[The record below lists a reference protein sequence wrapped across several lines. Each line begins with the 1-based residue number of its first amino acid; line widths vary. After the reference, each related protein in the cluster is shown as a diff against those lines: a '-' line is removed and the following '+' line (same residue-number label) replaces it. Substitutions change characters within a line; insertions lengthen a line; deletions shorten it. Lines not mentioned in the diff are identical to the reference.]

1 MNSRDFFLPL
11 RPLLPLRA
19 TLEWMILFLLTSRNR
34 ARISRKTLTNFSF
47 SPPPPPCPP
56 PPVSRYIHGASPA
69 TTPPTLTQ
77 NGSARVEWGRQTP
90 CPPTQ
95 LFFSSPL
102 CNNVCKRKIL
112 PVADFPA
119 FHDLERGQIVD
130 LNTKPN
136 SNFFFGGGGGA
147 KWELGGF
154 VFRTFSLPLN
164 FGFSSPPSLLHI
176 NQRLPQAAS
185 FFPLQKDCLGE
196 GFSYIWRKRRRS
208 RRRRRGRGRRK
219 RRKLFS
225 KSEREC
231 CFCNH
236 HVLSPDI
243 FFLSKSEISIHST
256 RIPAAAAAAVAT
268 AAILV
273 VVTGVRFG

>member
-130 LNTKPN
+130 LNSKPT
-136 SNFFFGGGGGA
+136 SNFFFLGGGGKVGIG
-147 KWELGGF
+147 W
-154 VFRTFSLPLN
+154 FRLQDFFSPTQ
-164 FGFSSPPSLLHI
+164 FRIQFSSISPPHKSEATSSGKFFSSPEGLL
-176 NQRLPQAAS
+176 
-185 FFPLQKDCLGE
+185 G
-196 GFSYIWRKRRRS
+196 
-208 RRRRRGRGRRK
+208 
-219 RRKLFS
+219 
-225 KSEREC
+225 
-231 CFCNH
+231 
-236 HVLSPDI
+236 
-243 FFLSKSEISIHST
+243 
-256 RIPAAAAAAVAT
+256 
-268 AAILV
+268 
-273 VVTGVRFG
+273 